1 MNNLLSVRRVA
12 FLALAMG
19 AATVTATFAQT
30 TNTPSTTAPTDLAGD
45 GWHHHHHGHVLTPTE
60 WAQLKKAKE
69 QALASNGTLQSEEA
83 SLKQQFQ
90 TLKSEGSSAT
100 QAQWQALH
108 QQKETFHQN
117 LRAAE
122 LAVDP
127 ALAPIFAKLQAAHKN
142 WHHHDQSTT
151 TTTTSST

>member
-1 MNNLLSVRRVA
+1 MNNLLSVPRVA

-30 TNTPSTTAPTDLAGD
+30 TNTPSTTAPTDLAGG
-45 GWHHHHHGHVLTPTE
+45 GWHHHHHGNILTPTE

-69 QALASNGTLQSEEA
+69 QALASNGTLQSEET

-90 TLKSEGSSAT
+90 TLKGEGSSAT
-100 QAQWQALH
+100 QAQWRALH
-108 QQKETFHQN
+108 QQKEAFHKD

-122 LAVDP
+122 LLVDP
-127 ALAPIFAKLQAAHKN
+127 TLAPIFTKLEAAHQR
-142 WHHHDQSTT
+142 WHHHDQSSTT
-151 TTTTSST
+151 TPSST